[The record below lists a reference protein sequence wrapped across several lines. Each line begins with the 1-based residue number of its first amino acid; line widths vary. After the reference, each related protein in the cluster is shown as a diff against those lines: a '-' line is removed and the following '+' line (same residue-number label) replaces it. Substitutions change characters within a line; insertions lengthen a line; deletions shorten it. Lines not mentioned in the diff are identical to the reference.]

1 MKGIDMRRLGWTLIA
16 LAVGMALPAG
26 CGGDDGEEPETV
38 VPPEERTAEGEAP
51 TESELAGIW
60 WMTEPGIDRA
70 ATLLVRFSPDGTF
83 AIDDGGRLDTTPAA
97 AGTYELDGEMI
108 NFESSGSELCTE
120 GDTWALEAG
129 VPAEGELHTVV
140 REDADEECSLGVGT
154 QWRLT
159 RVSPSSP
166 PGVEITGEPGE
177 DAVPPQD
184 AETLA
189 GIWLLEGSGRLLRF
203 GRDGSYATDDAGGL
217 GTDPA
222 DIGTVELDRDGTLI
236 FTSGRRSR
244 GCSEG
249 DRWVWEGVEI
259 AVAPATRPDPEAGEG
274 GLAVGGDWTLSA
286 DVTGD
291 DCDHAI
297 PDDARWLRISH

>member
-1 MKGIDMRRLGWTLIA
+1 MPRMGRPAKGTIIA
-16 LAVGMALPAG
+16 LVAALALAA
-26 CGGDDGEEPETV
+26 CGGDDDGEEPEAAA
-38 VPPEERTAEGEAP
+38 PPEERTAEGEPP

-60 WMTEPGIDRA
+60 WLTDPGIDEG

-83 AIDDGGRLDTTPAA
+83 AIDDGGLLDTTPAA

-108 NFESSGSELCTE
+108 NFESSGSEVCTE
-120 GDTWALEAG
+120 GDTWAFEAG
-129 VPAEGELHTVV
+129 VPSEGQLHTVV
-140 REDADEECSLGVGT
+140 KEDADEECSLGVGA

-177 DAVPPQD
+177 DAVPPED

-189 GIWLLEGSGRLLRF
+189 GIWLLEGSGQLLRF
-203 GRDGSYATDDAGGL
+203 GRDQSYATDDAGGL
-217 GTDPA
+217 GADPA
-222 DIGTVELDRDGTLI
+222 DVGTVELDRDGTLT
-236 FTSGRRSR
+236 FTSGPRSR
-244 GCSEG
+244 ICSEG

-274 GLAVGGDWTLSA
+274 GLAVGGDWTLHG
-286 DVTGD
+286 DVTED
-291 DCDHAI
+291 ACDHAI
-297 PDDARWLRISH
+297 ADDAQWLRISH